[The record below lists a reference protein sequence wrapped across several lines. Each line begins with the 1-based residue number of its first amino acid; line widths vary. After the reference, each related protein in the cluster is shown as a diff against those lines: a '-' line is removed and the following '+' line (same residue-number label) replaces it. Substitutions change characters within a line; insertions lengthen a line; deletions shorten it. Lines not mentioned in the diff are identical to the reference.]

1 MTTRALVLSGG
12 GPVGIA
18 WECGLIGGLAE
29 AGVDLSSADF
39 ILGTSAGSF
48 VGAQLAM
55 GVTPRALAAPFLA
68 MGEDA
73 QLPRPASAASRPAGP
88 PPDLTQL
95 MRLMAEAASGARP
108 AEEARAA
115 IGAFALSAPTMDE
128 DAFLY
133 SFGRF
138 LNELAPDAWP
148 ERGYACTAVDA
159 LDGSFHVWT
168 RDSGVGLGRAV
179 ASSCAVPGV
188 YPPVTIK
195 GRRYIDGGMRSA
207 TNADIAKGHDVVVVV
222 AIRAGAATSPAAE
235 RARMRLEGEL
245 AALRGA
251 GARVEVI
258 APDEASLQALGVNLM
273 DARRRPG
280 AAAAG
285 YAQGR
290 AGADA
295 QALLAAWA
303 G

>member
-1 MTTRALVLSGG
+1 
-12 GPVGIA
+12 
-18 WECGLIGGLAE
+18 
-29 AGVDLSSADF
+29 
-39 ILGTSAGSF
+39 
-48 VGAQLAM
+48 
-55 GVTPRALAAPFLA
+55 
-68 MGEDA
+68 
-73 QLPRPASAASRPAGP
+73 
-88 PPDLTQL
+88 
-95 MRLMAEAASGARP
+95 
-108 AEEARAA
+108 
-115 IGAFALSAPTMDE
+115 
-128 DAFLY
+128 
-133 SFGRF
+133 
-138 LNELAPDAWP
+138 
-148 ERGYACTAVDA
+148 
-159 LDGSFHVWT
+159 
-168 RDSGVGLGRAV
+168 
-179 ASSCAVPGV
+179 
-188 YPPVTIK
+188 
-195 GRRYIDGGMRSA
+195 MRSA